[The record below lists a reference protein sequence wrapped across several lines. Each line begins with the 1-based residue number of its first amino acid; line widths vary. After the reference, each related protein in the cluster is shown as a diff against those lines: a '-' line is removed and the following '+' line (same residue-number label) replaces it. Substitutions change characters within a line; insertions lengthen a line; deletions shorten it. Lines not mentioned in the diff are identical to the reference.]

1 MKNRIYRTEKD
12 GKPVI
17 HVIGKLDSTVVLDE
31 FLNEIHRH
39 YKNEMNN
46 SEKCCQMVMDLRETE
61 LITEPCL
68 EILIIYSKKCR
79 IKFQNL
85 SLYVE
90 LLLTEYGLLQEKI
103 TD

>member
-17 HVIGKLDSTVVLDE
+17 HVIGKLDSPAVLDE
-31 FLNEIHRH
+31 FLNEILVH
-39 YKNEMNN
+39 YKNETNN
-46 SEKCCQMVMDLRETE
+46 SEKCCQMVLDLKETE

-68 EILIIYSKKCR
+68 EILMMYSKKCL
-79 IKFQNL
+79 IKFHSY

-90 LLLTEYGLLQEKI
+90 LLLTEYGLLHEKI
-103 TD
+103 ID